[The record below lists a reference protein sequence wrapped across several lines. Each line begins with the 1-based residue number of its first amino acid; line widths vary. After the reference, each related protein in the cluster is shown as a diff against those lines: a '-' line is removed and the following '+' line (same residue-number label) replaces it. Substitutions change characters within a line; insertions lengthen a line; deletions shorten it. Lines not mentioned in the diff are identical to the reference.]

1 MNNPFALYP
10 LAIAAGAGRVD
21 GHDAGRLVMA
31 GFALLRAS
39 APLTRALVGRRA
51 AILLPTS
58 HQFVTALA
66 ASDGRGAVLINPL
79 ASPREIAFQVAE
91 ANVGALFT
99 IGALARRLPA
109 GIAHVLLDD
118 APDRAIVHID
128 GVASDVTLTGHDTL
142 RLDGD
147 PDAHGR
153 DDECAVVFTS
163 AMRGTPLGAIATHH
177 NLISNAR
184 ATQGAMGLGPDDHV
198 LAVLPYAHLFGLT
211 VTGGAPL
218 MSGARVTTMARFN
231 PIKAAELLA
240 TDGVTVFVG
249 VPGIFGAVLTA
260 IERRGDSWRDTSIRL
275 CICGGAV
282 LPRELQDRWADV
294 TGVELRQG
302 YGLTEAGP
310 VSLFNRID
318 LPNRRGTLGVPL
330 PGVDVSIRA
339 PLSDGDDPG
348 GAPPGATTAVAD
360 GADGEICVR
369 GNNVG
374 PGYVTNGRDGLV
386 QREGWLYSGDRGRRN
401 PDGTVVFLGLYKPM
415 FTRNGF
421 NIYPREIE
429 GAVRQ
434 LTGVRTAS
442 VRAIPDPT
450 REHDIEL
457 DVTGTVSEADVKA
470 WCESRLSA
478 YKQPGVVTVRSG

>member
-1 MNNPFALYP
+1 MSDPFALYP
-10 LAIAAGAGRVD
+10 LAIAAGGGRVD
-21 GHDAGRLVMA
+21 GHDGARLVMA

-39 APLTRALVGRRA
+39 APLARALVGRRA

-118 APDRAIVHID
+118 APERAIVHID
-128 GVASDVTLTGHDTL
+128 GVASDVTLTGHETL

-147 PDAHGR
+147 PGAEGR
-153 DDECAVVFTS
+153 DDECAVVYTS
-163 AMRGTPLGAIATHH
+163 AMRGTPLGAIATHR

-184 ATQGAMGLGPDDHV
+184 TARNAMGLGRDDHV
-198 LAVLPYAHLFGLT
+198 FAVLPYSHLFGLT

-231 PIKAAELLA
+231 PLKAAELLA
-240 TDGVTVFVG
+240 TGGVTVFVG
-249 VPGIFGAVLTA
+249 VPGTFRTVLTA
-260 IERRGDSWRDTSIRL
+260 IEQRGGSLHNTSIRL

-282 LPRELQDRWADV
+282 LPGDLQDRWAEE

-310 VSLFNRID
+310 VSLFNRVD

-330 PGVDVSIRA
+330 PGVNVSLRA

-348 GAPPGATTAVAD
+348 TAPPGATPEVAD

-369 GNNVG
+369 GDNVG
-374 PGYVTNGRDGLV
+374 PGYVAKGHDGLV

-401 PDGTVVFLGLYKPM
+401 PDGTITFRGLYKAM

-429 GAVRQ
+429 GAVRE
-434 LTGVRTAS
+434 LTGVHSAT

-450 REHDIEL
+450 REHDIGL
-457 DVTGTVSEADVKA
+457 DVTGTVSEADVKT

-478 YKQPGVVTVRSG
+478 YKQPSVVTVRSG